1 MPTIKISER
10 AHEKLKK
17 DKKEL
22 AKRNGRPSSF
32 SEVIDNSILKKGK

>member
-1 MPTIKISER
+1 MPTIKISEL

-17 DKKEL
+17 EQKGL
-22 AKRNGRPSSF
+22 AKRNGRPSSL